1 MIAEAGL
8 ATILAAAAGLM
19 GGVVLLA
26 VLAGGAQVTTAMCDD
41 TSTRPGAAGLC
52 ERLPDLT
59 NAEGLAGPER
69 GLVAAQAALLMR
81 GVPYSWGGGGPE
93 GPGFGIEQ
101 GAHIRG
107 FDCSGLAEYAW
118 AKAGAR
124 IGGHT
129 ATQWNA
135 GARVPRGQ
143 IRPGDLIFFAHDPA
157 RPATIHHV
165 GIAVDATRMVH
176 APSTGA
182 TVRID
187 TWAGLPYREQEFIG
201 VVRPTAIG
209 SAAARTTPLRL
220 TR

>member
-1 MIAEAGL
+1 MIAETGL
-8 ATILAAAAGLM
+8 APILAAAVGLM

-26 VLAGGAQVTTAMCDD
+26 GLAGGAHFAATTSAAICDEA
-41 TSTRPGAAGLC
+41 SPSPPQARQPEPSSVRPCAQ
-52 ERLPDLT
+52 LPDMELPP
-59 NAEGLAGPER
+59 EGLAGPQR
-69 GLVAAQAALLMR
+69 GLIAVHAALHMR
-81 GVPYSWGGGGPE
+81 GVPYSWGGGGPN
-93 GPGFGIEQ
+93 GPSYGIEH

-129 ATQWNA
+129 STQWNA
-135 GARVPRGQ
+135 GTRIPRSQ

-176 APSTGA
+176 APSTGS

-187 TWAGLPYREQEFIG
+187 TWAGDSYRELGFIG
-201 VVRPTAIG
+201 AVRPAT
-209 SAAARTTPLRL
+209 
-220 TR
+220 